1 MFNVVGIVLN
11 EHTCVRSEPVDQHV
25 FIYMYK
31 SVLSIPSIVFVLT
44 YVDRSDMGRVRV
56 GVVSNID
63 QKAATTAYLSQW
75 VRMRSIACCA
85 LRSIFICSR
94 TPKRISCRRVVPF
107 APRHNFPDR
116 IPKPAA
122 KFR

>member
-11 EHTCVRSEPVDQHV
+11 EHTYVRSEPVDQHV

-75 VRMRSIACCA
+75 VRNTFNGM
-85 LRSIFICSR
+85 LG
-94 TPKRISCRRVVPF
+94 PQ
-107 APRHNFPDR
+107 
-116 IPKPAA
+116 
-122 KFR
+122 